1 MEWVKLINWLEWE
14 IRDTECRMRNLER
27 GIIDDVDIRRAKVH
41 GGNEATQ
48 ETLLIQFRSKLHFAK
63 RVLRTVKGLAH

>member
-27 GIIDDVDIRRAKVH
+27 GII
-41 GGNEATQ
+41 GNEATE
-48 ETLLIQFRSKLHFAK
+48 ETLSVQFHSKLHFAK
-63 RVLRTVKGLAH
+63 RVLNFVKRLPS